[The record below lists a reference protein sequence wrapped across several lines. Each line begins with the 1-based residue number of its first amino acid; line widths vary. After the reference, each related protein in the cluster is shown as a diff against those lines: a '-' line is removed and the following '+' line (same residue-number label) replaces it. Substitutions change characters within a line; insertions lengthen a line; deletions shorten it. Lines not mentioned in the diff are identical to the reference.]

1 MSATTEFNALNGK
14 EVSRVYLTGLISRAR
29 KEKNTEVVSRLSSLL
44 KNNPGIDRFV
54 IKITNQIKEN
64 PPARKKTKPATVKRK
79 PAPKQR
85 PVAKHLQRPIRK
97 AKPTGLNR
105 PEVPSGNPNSL
116 AYRLANKPENVEYYN
131 IADHDISE
139 YLGKIEKKEKESV
152 VISLTGGQGS
162 MKTRHCFQ
170 LMNAFGQN
178 YKIGHASI
186 EEHPE
191 SKLYLDKATQYLN
204 NQALQSIVAPE
215 IKTMSDLDKLI
226 RENDVI
232 IIDSFTKVQEMCK
245 GFEVDKDLRKKYNGK
260 IFIVIFQQT
269 TDGKM
274 RGGSKSQFD
283 ADIVLFTEKKD
294 DYRDN
299 YIYADKNRYQDK
311 PLDGLHYNIFSGSL
325 IRKPKP
331 NRKLTFNVC

>member
-1 MSATTEFNALNGK
+1 MSATTEFNSLTGK
-14 EVSRVYLTGLISRAR
+14 EVSRKYLTGLIGRAR
-29 KEKNTEVVSRLSSLL
+29 KEKSTEVISRLSGML

-64 PPARKKTKPATVKRK
+64 PPAKKKTKPATVKRNPASKQK
-79 PAPKQR
+79 PVTKP
-85 PVAKHLQRPIRK
+85 LQRTIRK
-97 AKPTGLNR
+97 AKPTGLNS
-105 PEVPSGNPNSL
+105 PEVHSNPNSL

-131 IADHDISE
+131 IADHDIAE
-139 YLGKIEKKEKESV
+139 YLGNIEKKQKESV

-204 NQALQSIVAPE
+204 NRALQSIVAPE

-325 IRKPKP
+325 IRKSDP
-331 NRKLTFNVC
+331 NRKLTFNVQ